1 MYGDFFKDGCMPCCQ
16 GDVVVEA
23 IEGKLVQLLEY
34 SGKGAPQLP
43 ASARTVKATLD
54 AIIRNQGL
62 KLQGVS
68 SDTLDQAVAAIVK
81 LAAI

>member
-1 MYGDFFKDGCMPCCQ
+1 MGELRHDSEFGKMYGDFFKDGCMPRCQ

-43 ASARTVKATLD
+43 ASARTV
-54 AIIRNQGL
+54 NQGYV
-62 KLQGVS
+62 G
-68 SDTLDQAVAAIVK
+68 
-81 LAAI
+81 